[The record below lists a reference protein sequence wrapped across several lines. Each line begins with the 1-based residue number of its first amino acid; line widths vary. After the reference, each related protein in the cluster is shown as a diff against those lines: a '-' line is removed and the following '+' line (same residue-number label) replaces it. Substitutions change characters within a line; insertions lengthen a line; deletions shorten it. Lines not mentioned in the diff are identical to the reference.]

1 MKKATIKDLAEMAGV
16 SPSCV
21 SMILNGQNL
30 ARFSEETIQKVH
42 QARRETGYVPKKKQR
57 HKNPKEMI
65 LIICPSVMNPYY
77 ATLIQGMEQEAKL
90 RGFVTMIYTTYWD
103 LEAERNI
110 MEMAVE
116 SEFAGIIFSMLP
128 QQWELAEE
136 ISKRIPMVA
145 VGDRNVNLKIDT
157 VDVNNFQAGRLIGEH
172 LISLGHK
179 HAAYISTS
187 LNQEHTSRM
196 YRCDGLRSA
205 YTDSCPDGSVT
216 IFSQDVSAE
225 IELHTISIE
234 FNVGYTLAKQCLIE
248 NPNITALVAINDMV
262 AYGVRQAVLDS
273 GKRIPE
279 DISLCG
285 FDNIYPSRL
294 HDVDLTTIEHSIV
307 ERGKR
312 SVCLLSEKLEKQ
324 SDLLDSNAITRMEYQ
339 SNLIIGTS
347 SGPAAR

>member
-1 MKKATIKDLAEMAGV
+1 MKKATIKDLAERAGV

-21 SMILNGQNL
+21 SMIINGQNL
-30 ARFSEETIQKVH
+30 SRFSEETIQKVH
-42 QARRETGYVPKKKQR
+42 QARRETGYVPKRNQR

-77 ATLIQGMEQEAKL
+77 AILIQGMEQEAKL

-116 SEFAGIIFSMLP
+116 SEFAGIIFSMIP
-128 QQWELAEE
+128 QQRELAEE
-136 ISKRIPMVA
+136 VSRRIPMVA
-145 VGDRNVNLKIDT
+145 VGDRNINLKIDT
-157 VDVNNFQAGRLIGEH
+157 VDVNNYQAGRMIGNHLIG
-172 LISLGHK
+172 LGHK
-179 HAAYISTS
+179 HVAYISTT
-187 LNQEHTSRM
+187 LNAEHSSRTN
-196 YRCDGLRSA
+196 RCDGLKSA
-205 YTDSCPDGSVT
+205 YADSCPDGTVT
-216 IFSQDVSAE
+216 IFSQNVSTE
-225 IELHTISIE
+225 IELHNTSIE
-234 FNVGYTLAKQCLIE
+234 YGVGYTLAKQCLVE

-262 AYGVRQAVLDS
+262 AYGVRQAVLDA
-273 GKRIPE
+273 GKQIPK

-294 HDVDLTTIEHSIV
+294 HDIDLTTIEHSIT

-324 SDLLDSNAITRMEYQ
+324 SNVLDSNAITRMEYQ
-339 SNLIIGTS
+339 SSLIIGKS
-347 SGPAAR
+347 SGPAKK